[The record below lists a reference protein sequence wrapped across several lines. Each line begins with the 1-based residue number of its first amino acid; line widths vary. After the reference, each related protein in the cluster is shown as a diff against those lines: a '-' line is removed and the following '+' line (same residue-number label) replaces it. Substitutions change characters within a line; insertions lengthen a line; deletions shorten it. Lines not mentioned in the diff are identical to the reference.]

1 MRKRTDSP
9 HWIEHPHLL
18 AKDDYEC
25 SQCGARFRRMTAA
38 CPNCGAV
45 MNGRRTDTREWE
57 EEEDEFAWLMDDE

>member
-1 MRKRTDSP
+1 MRKRITGP

-25 SQCGARFRRMTAA
+25 SRCGTRQKKMTQN
-38 CPNCGAV
+38 CPHCGAV
-45 MNGRRTDTREWE
+45 MTGQRKDTREWE